1 MVEDSRNPANPATKG
16 KGNSV
21 KVDGSINGAR
31 DKRNSS
37 RVTSEERGYSRSS
50 CSDSSKPFPWKD
62 SKALR
67 LQTKPE
73 RSRLSTAKPLPA
85 DVKTVPSPAGS
96 QHTKRVEWSDL
107 TEDQRA
113 FLNDFRKNGINLTPE
128 QILKIASGE
137 IEYHH
142 PPKSLDDEIAAIHV
156 DIEKGDGSRVPVL
169 EGRRIEVGLGRKNK
183 PNLDFVT
190 IWKQKDMSAAV
201 SLRKGYV
208 SLAAHG
214 GVHYVK
220 QELRSYDVESL
231 LAALIGTYYAG
242 KGRLPKDMKFTKKIR
257 ERAAA
262 MYELV
267 AIAKANQVQTVHRRS
282 TGEDS

>member
-1 MVEDSRNPANPATKG
+1 MTTAHPLSGGTK
-16 KGNSV
+16 
-21 KVDGSINGAR
+21 
-31 DKRNSS
+31 
-37 RVTSEERGYSRSS
+37 TS
-50 CSDSSKPFPWKD
+50 
-62 SKALR
+62 ALP
-67 LQTKPE
+67 PE
-73 RSRLSTAKPLPA
+73 SH
-85 DVKTVPSPAGS
+85 
-96 QHTKRVEWSDL
+96 HTKEIQWSDL

-142 PPKSLDDEIAAIHV
+142 PPKSLDEEIAAIHV

-190 IWKQKDMSAAV
+190 VWKQKDMSAAV

-231 LAALIGTYYAG
+231 LAALIGAYYAQ
-242 KGRLPKDMKFTKKIR
+242 KGQLPKVMKFTRKIR

-262 MYELV
+262 MYDLL
-267 AIAKANQVQTVHRRS
+267 AIAKANQVQTVYRRY
-282 TGEDS
+282 TGEAK

>member
-1 MVEDSRNPANPATKG
+1 MTG
-16 KGNSV
+16 K
-21 KVDGSINGAR
+21 
-31 DKRNSS
+31 
-37 RVTSEERGYSRSS
+37 T
-50 CSDSSKPFPWKD
+50 
-62 SKALR
+62 
-67 LQTKPE
+67 Q
-73 RSRLSTAKPLPA
+73 LSGGIK
-85 DVKTVPSPAGS
+85 SPAPPPES
-96 QHTKRVEWSDL
+96 PHTKEVQWSDL

-142 PPKSLDDEIAAIHV
+142 PPKSLDEEIAAIHV
-156 DIEKGDGSRVPVL
+156 DIERPDGVRVPVL

-183 PNLDFVT
+183 ANPDFAP
-190 IWKQKDMSAAV
+190 IWSQKDMSAAV
-201 SLRKGYV
+201 SLRKGYI
-208 SLAAHG
+208 SLSAHG

-231 LAALIGTYYAG
+231 LAAFIGVYYAG
-242 KGRLPKDMKFTKKIR
+242 RGRLPKHMKFTRKIR

-267 AIAKANQVQTVHRRS
+267 AIAKANQVQTVH
-282 TGEDS
+282 